1 MAKIPVYIEIEDFN
15 GILNTIHAMATIPS
29 MEAET
34 NYQFVNFGRF
44 MEYQGLNKRHK
55 DLEIDIIEEDNND
68 FVFSHW
74 ANNIRT
80 MMEGQTLI
88 SLKKNLRIKYINTNL
103 DVFFQNCLITSYTQE
118 ILDDEDIISNKVFKN
133 YNTCKREVLFEKI
146 GYEKIRII
154 LSLSISYDNFI
165 IL

>member
-15 GILNTIHAMATIPS
+15 GILNTIRAMATIPS
-29 MEAET
+29 MEVET

-44 MEYQGLNKRHK
+44 MEYQGFNKRHK

-88 SLKKNLRIKYINTNL
+88 SFKKNLRIKYINTNL

-118 ILDDEDIISNKVFKN
+118 ILDDEDIFSHEVFKN
-133 YNTCKREVLFEKI
+133 YNSCKREVLFEKI
-146 GYEKIRII
+146 GHEKIRII
-154 LSLSISYDNFI
+154 LSLSISYDNFVI
-165 IL
+165 S